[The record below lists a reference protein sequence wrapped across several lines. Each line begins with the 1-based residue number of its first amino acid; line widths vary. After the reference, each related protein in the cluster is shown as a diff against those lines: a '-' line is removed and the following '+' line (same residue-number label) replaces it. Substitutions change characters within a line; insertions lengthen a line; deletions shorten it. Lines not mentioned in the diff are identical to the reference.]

1 MNNFRLSSNSDTNK
15 VSNLSKEELD
25 KILNAKSTIIHLDDG
40 RQLDNITK
48 KEINRR
54 WTNCV
59 YEIIKESGEVI
70 LASTLKEAGE
80 ILNVDFRTVRRNL
93 DTLPVASQDFVE
105 GDSGKGFVK
114 IKGNQVRRVAVF
126 YPK

>member
-1 MNNFRLSSNSDTNK
+1 M
-15 VSNLSKEELD
+15 
-25 KILNAKSTIIHLDDG
+25 
-40 RQLDNITK
+40 
-48 KEINRR
+48 
-54 WTNCV
+54 
-59 YEIIKESGEVI
+59 
-70 LASTLKEAGE
+70 
-80 ILNVDFRTVRRNL
+80 DFRTVRRNL

>member
-54 WTNCV
+54 
-59 YEIIKESGEVI
+59 
-70 LASTLKEAGE
+70 
-80 ILNVDFRTVRRNL
+80 
-93 DTLPVASQDFVE
+93 
-105 GDSGKGFVK
+105 
-114 IKGNQVRRVAVF
+114 
-126 YPK
+126 